1 MNSFLSTTLERNIA
15 LRFMQSN
22 PNLLSSDNYVPVVFE
37 IDADPRVFGSSRE
50 NNRPFAEIAGFS
62 DHKDESEVLF
72 MLGSMFCLNEICDD
86 QSLGDATMSMI
97 RMTLCSDD
105 DNDLKQ
111 LYDHMKNEY
120 HREETNLLSLGN
132 VLRKMGKFD
141 LAEKYYRRL
150 LSELPSNYPSFSR
163 LYHNLG
169 MVADDKGDYDTSL
182 EWYQKSLEI
191 LVRTRPSDHVGIGIT
206 HNSIGIVHG
215 NKGDRSR
222 ALESYNRAV
231 SLFKQAHDDN
241 HPDMA
246 MFYNNIGI
254 IYQEEKKYLEALDFY
269 EKSLAIKK
277 KHLPAQ
283 HPDLGTSYNNIGIVH
298 DCLGHYD
305 LALEHYNRSLEIKVK
320 SLPAQHPMIA
330 TTYKNI
336 GFVYEDK
343 DELKQ
348 ALTLVQK
355 LSVMYVILFPFSLRP
370 EPC

>member
-150 LSELPSNYPSFSR
+150 LNELPSNDLSLGA
-163 LYHNLG
+163 LYHRLG
-169 MVADDKGDYDTSL
+169 IVADAKG
-182 EWYQKSLEI
+182 
-191 LVRTRPSDHVGIGIT
+191 
-206 HNSIGIVHG
+206 
-215 NKGDRSR
+215 
-222 ALESYNRAV
+222 
-231 SLFKQAHDDN
+231 
-241 HPDMA
+241 
-246 MFYNNIGI
+246 
-254 IYQEEKKYLEALDFY
+254 
-269 EKSLAIKK
+269 
-277 KHLPAQ
+277 
-283 HPDLGTSYNNIGIVH
+283 
-298 DCLGHYD
+298 
-305 LALEHYNRSLEIKVK
+305 
-320 SLPAQHPMIA
+320 
-330 TTYKNI
+330 
-336 GFVYEDK
+336 
-343 DELKQ
+343 
-348 ALTLVQK
+348 
-355 LSVMYVILFPFSLRP
+355 
-370 EPC
+370 